1 MPEPEWVFPM
11 PSRHQ
16 FSQIVEFH
24 LNGISVQAQG
34 DLHTTLLDFLRS
46 QGLTGAKEGCAEGE
60 CGACAVVLVRENG
73 AGSVYSPIN
82 SCLML
87 LPMVAGQEIYSV
99 EALAQQGKLAGVQR
113 AIVEH
118 SGSQCGYCTPGFVMS
133 LFAEHYRP
141 GRSEPCDPHAT
152 AGNLCRCTGYR
163 PIQDAALSLGA
174 APQDKFTERL
184 SRPTPALSAFSYRA
198 EERLFQRPTTLDEC
212 LQLLAGSEARV
223 VAGATDL
230 SVESNLHARRFHH
243 LVSVEALPELR
254 IFCETDQAFELG
266 AALTLSE
273 IENRWT
279 TAPAFFREWLAL
291 FASPL
296 IRNRATLGGNLA
308 TASPIGDSAPLL
320 LALDAQITIAGPAGR
335 RTLPLTSFFR
345 GYRQT
350 ALAAGELLVSILI
363 PKPLP
368 QQVRFFKA
376 AKRVMD
382 DISTIAAGMA
392 INIDASGRVEH
403 VRLAYGG
410 VAPVP
415 LRAVEAEESLLGQ
428 PWNEASIHRTQRILE
443 RSIKPISDHRGS
455 AAYRLALA
463 QSLLEK
469 FWWEQREEAVS

>member
-1 MPEPEWVFPM
+1 
-11 PSRHQ
+11 
-16 FSQIVEFH
+16 
-24 LNGISVQAQG
+24 
-34 DLHTTLLDFLRS
+34 
-46 QGLTGAKEGCAEGE
+46 
-60 CGACAVVLVRENG
+60 
-73 AGSVYSPIN
+73 
-82 SCLML
+82 
-87 LPMVAGQEIYSV
+87 MVAGQEIYSV
-99 EALAQQGKLAGVQR
+99 EALAQQGKLAAVQR
-113 AIVEH
+113 AMVEH

-141 GRSEPCDPHAT
+141 GRSQPCDPHAT

-174 APQDKFTERL
+174 PPQDKFTERL
-184 SRPTPALSAFSYRA
+184 SRPAPALSAFSYQA
-198 EERLFQRPTTLDEC
+198 EERLFHRPTTLDEC

-230 SVESNLHARRFHH
+230 AVESNLHARRFHH

-254 IFCETDQAFELG
+254 VFRETDRAFELG

-279 TAPAFFREWLAL
+279 TAPSFFREWLSL

-308 TASPIGDSAPLL
+308 TASPIGDAAPLL
-320 LALDAQITIAGPAGR
+320 LALDAEVTIAGPSGQ
-335 RTLPLTSFFR
+335 RTLPLSSFFC

-350 ALAAGELLVSILI
+350 ALAAGEFLVSIQV

-368 QQVRFFKA
+368 QEVRFFKS

-392 INIDASGRVEH
+392 VNIDASGRVKH
-403 VRLAYGG
+403 IRLAYGG
-410 VAPVP
+410 VAAVP
-415 LRAVEAEESLLGQ
+415 LRAIEAEESLLGQ
-428 PWNEASIHRTQRILE
+428 PWNEASIHRAQKILE
-443 RSIKPISDHRGS
+443 RTIKPISDHRGS

-469 FWWEQREEAVS
+469 FWWEQYAEAVS